1 MLLGVSVK
9 DGICY
14 VNFDETFVNPPLDI
28 EPEITIYA
36 IANSL
41 AETCHVSRVQFSV
54 NGKSDV
60 MFRDAMSLDRLYE
73 ENTRL
78 ILEE

>member
-1 MLLGVSVK
+1 MNLRLQ
-9 DGICY
+9 
-14 VNFDETFVNPPLDI
+14 FTP
-28 EPEITIYA
+28 